1 MRKIFTIALCVLAFS
16 AAHADSL
23 LNTAFT
29 TTSGD
34 IVVSSDGL
42 TITFSDGNL
51 VAANNEETRTFSLS
65 DVTQFYFTSAP
76 TGITNI
82 NADQLQ
88 QVEVF
93 TITGQRVGC
102 FPCDTKLPTV
112 LGKGVYVVKDS
123 TKPQKLIV
131 R

>member
-1 MRKIFTIALCVLAFS
+1 MKKIFTIALCVLAYS
-16 AAHADSL
+16 AAHADGL

-42 TITFSDGNL
+42 TITFADGNL
-51 VAANNEETRTFSLS
+51 VATNNEETRTFSLS

-76 TGITNI
+76 TGITDI
-82 NADQLQ
+82 NADQPR

-93 TITGQRVGC
+93 TIAGQRVGC
-102 FPCDTKLPTV
+102 YPSDTNLAAA
-112 LGKGVYVVKDS
+112 LSKGVYVVKNS
-123 TKPQKLIV
+123 TKTQKLIV